1 VPAESAKHDSCFELK
16 YFSGVNPE
24 LAITTLLGKY
34 SPSGIKSPCVV
45 GISGGVDSTVLLVA
59 AESAGVPIIAAHV
72 NYGLRNSESN
82 ENQQF
87 CEELCARLQVPLYTM
102 RLLPEQI
109 EELKTDNIQNAARKI
124 RYDFLEQVRRENGCE
139 FILTAHHFD
148 DQVETVIYRLLR
160 GWGLKTLHGI
170 RSVHGKILRPLLHL
184 EKKDL
189 IEYANQHKLN
199 WSSDS
204 SNHTDDYDRNKIRN
218 QLLPLL
224 YEVVPHQ
231 HHGLKRG
238 VQIISTESEII
249 EEWLREREQEWIEK
263 RHDVYIIKEA
273 CLTGGEKGVYFLSHF
288 LAPFGF
294 SFAQCELIPKLID
307 AENNKSVMSTIYRVV
322 KRNNE
327 LIIEPISTSQQ
338 VVQIRTEQ
346 VQIHEV
352 DLTNVQSGWMDATKI
367 SGELHVKNLS
377 EGCRMEPYGLKG
389 SKLVSDI
396 LNEMKIPQ
404 QNRANYPL
412 LFDQRG
418 VVWIPGYRIAERVK
432 IDRDVT
438 TVVIR
443 AYLHE

>member
-1 VPAESAKHDSCFELK
+1 
-16 YFSGVNPE
+16 
-24 LAITTLLGKY
+24 
-34 SPSGIKSPCVV
+34 
-45 GISGGVDSTVLLVA
+45 
-59 AESAGVPIIAAHV
+59 
-72 NYGLRNSESN
+72 
-82 ENQQF
+82 
-87 CEELCARLQVPLYTM
+87 
-102 RLLPEQI
+102 
-109 EELKTDNIQNAARKI
+109 
-124 RYDFLEQVRRENGCE
+124 
-139 FILTAHHFD
+139 
-148 DQVETVIYRLLR
+148 
-160 GWGLKTLHGI
+160 
-170 RSVHGKILRPLLHL
+170 
-184 EKKDL
+184 
-189 IEYANQHKLN
+189 
-199 WSSDS
+199 
-204 SNHTDDYDRNKIRN
+204 
-218 QLLPLL
+218 
-224 YEVVPHQ
+224 
-231 HHGLKRG
+231 
-238 VQIISTESEII
+238 
-249 EEWLREREQEWIEK
+249 
-263 RHDVYIIKEA
+263 
-273 CLTGGEKGVYFLSHF
+273 
-288 LAPFGF
+288 
-294 SFAQCELIPKLID
+294 LIPKLID